1 LANCFKKKY
10 MARRKKTKTT
20 HRRRRRMGAMGGID
34 MKSAGMVM
42 GGAALSTYIINGP
55 MKTTSWINYVM
66 IGGGVFLGKLAPNFA
81 AVGWGLAAGGAISAL
96 QNANIISGVSPRMII
111 NGGPPGSFPLSSIA
125 GRRHM
130 GNLPPKAAAAAA
142 TRRAAAGNS
151 RVIIGT
157 ENHPLSSIA
166 SDYDPCD
173 L

>member
-1 LANCFKKKY
+1 
-10 MARRKKTKTT
+10 MARRKKTKKT

-55 MKTTSWINYVM
+55 MKTTPWINYVM

-96 QNANIISGVSPRMII
+96 QNANIISGVGSPRMII
-111 NGGPPGSFPLSSIA
+111 HGGPPGSLPLSSIA
-125 GRRHM
+125 GRRNM

-142 TRRAAAGNS
+142 TRRAAAGNG